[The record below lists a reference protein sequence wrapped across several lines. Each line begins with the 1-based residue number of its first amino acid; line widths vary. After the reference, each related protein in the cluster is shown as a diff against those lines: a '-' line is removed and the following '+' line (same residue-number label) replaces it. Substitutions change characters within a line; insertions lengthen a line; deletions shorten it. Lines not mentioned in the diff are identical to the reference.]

1 MPNHARWVSY
11 AVILLIAAGCASGGA
26 TLSRLKRALSPP
38 AAADPA
44 AADPAAPWAKD
55 ASPNPSGSL
64 KSPSRSETPRSET
77 SGPVAPGTGPTRP
90 PAEEK
95 TASALREEPAGE
107 ESTSPHDLV
116 LDLPLS
122 AEEEEQPRKTSL
134 SSSSV
139 PTPFVYDVP
148 IVRNAAVD
156 RWIDYFTGP
165 ARKRFSIWLRRS
177 GRYMPTFRRVLRENN
192 LPEDLAY
199 LPLIESGYSLRA
211 RSRAGAVGP
220 WQFMRGTARRNGLKV
235 NRYLDERRDP
245 VKATQAAATYLSAL
259 YAEFGDWHLALAA
272 YNSGENRVRRVLR
285 RTGRK
290 TYWAIAR
297 TRRLPNETR
306 NYIPKFLAGMII
318 AKNPEVFGFAGIDY
332 DEPLRYDTVALPR
345 GMSLRHAARLAGAPL
360 KEMADLNA
368 ELRWYITP
376 PVSGHLL
383 RLPPGSAARF
393 LDALSRSPQE
403 SFPAKGRYRI
413 LPGDTLGS
421 LAARFGVS
429 LKGLLEINAHLDPRR
444 LRVGTEILMPGRAAA
459 RSLVAA
465 RNPASAPSGGGNPPP
480 QGRYRIRP
488 GDTLG
493 GIAQRFGLT
502 LKEIAGLNP
511 RVKSKYLRVGSEIR
525 LPARP
530 AGPTR
535 QETAKASF
543 IQAKKTGATGGSGQ
557 SGPALNGK
565 APISLHTV
573 SLRNQP
579 EASGGVMPHGIAL
592 ISCSPNISS
601 DSSRPPPWYIQPRN
615 SGASGPNG
623 TVVKKLNAI
632 SVPAKNPGLDHAA
645 STEPFETA
653 GIASR
658 PGTSA
663 PGSNIFNSSVPPD
676 RRFTFSVN
684 LTPAAPINASDDGNT
699 LVICSVTFS
708 AAMDA
713 PPEGVAC
720 C

>member
-1 MPNHARWVSY
+1 M
-11 AVILLIAAGCASGGA
+11 
-26 TLSRLKRALSPP
+26 
-38 AAADPA
+38 
-44 AADPAAPWAKD
+44 
-55 ASPNPSGSL
+55 
-64 KSPSRSETPRSET
+64 
-77 SGPVAPGTGPTRP
+77 
-90 PAEEK
+90 
-95 TASALREEPAGE
+95 
-107 ESTSPHDLV
+107 
-116 LDLPLS
+116 
-122 AEEEEQPRKTSL
+122 
-134 SSSSV
+134 
-139 PTPFVYDVP
+139 PTPFVYDIP

-165 ARKRFSIWLRRS
+165 ARERFSIWLRRS
-177 GRYMPTFRRVLRENN
+177 GRYMPTFRRVLRENK

-199 LPLIESGYSLRA
+199 LPLIESGFSLRA

-285 RTGRK
+285 RTGQK

-332 DEPLRYDTVALPR
+332 DEPLRYETVALPR

-368 ELRWYITP
+368 ELRWYVTP

-383 RLPPGSAARF
+383 RLPPGSAQRF

-429 LKGLLEINAHLDPRR
+429 LKGLLEVNAHLDPRR
-444 LRVGTEILMPGRAAA
+444 LRVGTEILLPGRAAKRSRASA
-459 RSLVAA
+459 RSRAKISTGGAA
-465 RNPASAPSGGGNPPP
+465 LPPR
-480 QGRYRIRP
+480 GRYRIRS

-502 LKEIAGLNP
+502 LKDISGLNP
-511 RVKSKYLRVGSEIR
+511 GIKSKYLRVGSEIR
-525 LPARP
+525 LPGPPARP
-530 AGPTR
+530 GR
-535 QETAKASF
+535 KEMAKASF
-543 IQAKKTGATGGSGQ
+543 VETKKTNGASGASGANGTGAADR

-565 APISLHTV
+565 ASKSHHTV
-573 SLRNQP
+573 SSGESVWIISKRYGVPSRQILR
-579 EASGGVMPHGIAL
+579 L
-592 ISCSPNISS
+592 
-601 DSSRPPPWYIQPRN
+601 
-615 SGASGPNG
+615 NG
-623 TVVKKLNAI
+623 LK
-632 SVPAKNPGLDHAA
+632 P
-645 STEPFETA
+645 STRIF
-653 GIASR
+653 
-658 PGTSA
+658 PGTRLRIR
-663 PGSNIFNSSVPPD
+663 P
-676 RRFTFSVN
+676 
-684 LTPAAPINASDDGNT
+684 
-699 LVICSVTFS
+699 
-708 AAMDA
+708 
-713 PPEGVAC
+713 
-720 C
+720 